1 MSDSITTLL
10 ADAAD
15 DVIAQIPDLSADD
28 LAAALEAE
36 RSGKKRKTV
45 IEALEKYLSELTAAK
60 PDAPVTDEDAEQAE
74 IKPAK
79 KTTGPVD
86 MLGRSLVKTQS

>member
-15 DVIAQIPDLSADD
+15 DVIAQILDLSADD

-36 RSGKKRKTV
+36 KAGKKRKTV
-45 IEALEKYLSELTAAK
+45 IEALEKHISELAAAN
-60 PDAPVTDEDAEQAE
+60 PDAPATDEEAVQAE
-74 IKPAK
+74 TKPTK
-79 KTTGPVD
+79 KPTGPVD
-86 MLGRSLVKTQS
+86 MLGRPLVKS